1 MMLRTEGLDVG
12 YRDRVL
18 VRGLRLAVD
27 AGDVLAVTGPNGVGK
42 STLLRC
48 LAGLIRPLGG
58 RILVQGAPVD
68 ERAPALRRTVASLLD
83 SAAWYPN
90 LTAGEHLE
98 FVQLVNR
105 PVPAGW
111 FEAGALADRLGVTRF
126 ASVLP
131 GRLSSGQRQRLALAL
146 VLARP
151 SRLLL
156 LDEPERHLDE
166 AGRTA
171 VGALL
176 REYANR
182 AGAVVLASHDP
193 TLIVAAGAQP
203 LDVPDWHG

>member
-1 MMLRTEGLDVG
+1 MILRTEELDVG

-18 VRGLRLAVD
+18 LRGLRLAVD
-27 AGDVLAVTGPNGVGK
+27 AGDVLAVTGPNGAGK

-48 LAGLIRPLGG
+48 LAGLLRPLAG
-58 RILVQGAPVD
+58 RVLVEGAPAD
-68 ERAPALRRTVASLLD
+68 ERSPAFRRTVASLLEN
-83 SAAWYPN
+83 AAWYPN

-98 FVQLVNR
+98 LVRLANR
-105 PVPAGW
+105 PVPPGW
-111 FEAGALADRLGVTRF
+111 FPADELATRLGVTRF

-131 GRLSSGQRQRLALAL
+131 GRLSTGQRQRLALAL

-171 VGALL
+171 LGGLL
-176 REYANR
+176 REYARR

-193 TLIVAAGAQP
+193 VLIAAAGAEP
-203 LDVPDWHG
+203 LTVPARHA

>member
-1 MMLRTEGLDVG
+1 MILRTEELDVG

-18 VRGLRLAVD
+18 IRGLRLAVD

-48 LAGLIRPLGG
+48 LAGLSRPLGG
-58 RILVQGAPVD
+58 RILVQGAPAD
-68 ERAPALRRTVASLLD
+68 ERSPAFRRTVASLLET
-83 SAAWYPN
+83 AAWYPN

-105 PVPAGW
+105 PVPPGW
-111 FEAGALADRLGVTRF
+111 FEAGALAARLGVARF

-131 GRLSSGQRQRLALAL
+131 GRLSTGQRQRLALAL

-176 REYANR
+176 REYARR

-193 TLIVAAGAQP
+193 TLIAAAGAQP